1 MIEHPFHSSGS
12 ATLAIDID
20 LKDFIEEYLESIVNT
35 DVNSTLTFKKDIPI
49 NLVEVLQAIPGYYA
63 VTNNTVVFNYDVG
76 IIDNLDV
83 GAIIKTVYKC
93 LQTENV
99 NIQPI
104 SETYET
110 LMMSILSVGE
120 IYSSFIELILSI
132 LYVDKDNTIIR
143 YQIKNNKAVEIVK
156 KFSIREVHRILS
168 PVLSLLYVPNTHS
181 IKKYYDSVLDKENYI
196 VSIYEKIWLDV
207 I

>member
-1 MIEHPFHSSGS
+1 
-12 ATLAIDID
+12 
-20 LKDFIEEYLESIVNT
+20 
-35 DVNSTLTFKKDIPI
+35 
-49 NLVEVLQAIPGYYA
+49 
-63 VTNNTVVFNYDVG
+63 
-76 IIDNLDV
+76 
-83 GAIIKTVYKC
+83 
-93 LQTENV
+93 V